1 MDDKGDGKMSGIIRE
16 TLRSNQGPTSRR
28 HWLSACLGLG
38 LLCLSGCQTSPAPPS
53 AALPASRVHASE
65 TATEN
70 AVRYEILADRSD
82 VRFLVFR
89 EGPLAK
95 LGHNHVIQA
104 KTIRGEILVAPDI
117 HQSRFFIEI
126 PVKDFHVDA
135 AELRRDEGGDFLPQP
150 DDDAIAG
157 TTRNMLGEKVLD
169 VANYPMIEIESVAL
183 NGPDWGLDVTMRIR
197 LHGVEREIVVPAA
210 VAHDRDTLV
219 VTAVFSIRQSDFA
232 IVPMR
237 VFGGALQVGD
247 TVKVRMRIVAGKG

>member
-1 MDDKGDGKMSGIIRE
+1 MSGILRGI
-16 TLRSNQGPTSRR
+16 LRSDPRPESSW
-28 HWLSACLGLG
+28 HWRSACLGLG
-38 LLCLSGCQTSPAPPS
+38 LLCLTGCQTLPAPPP
-53 AALPASRVHASE
+53 AALPASRVHTSE
-65 TATEN
+65 TAPEN

-89 EGPLAK
+89 EGPMAK

-104 KTIRGEILVAPDI
+104 KTIRGEILMAPDI
-117 HQSRFFIEI
+117 HQSRFVIEI
-126 PVKDFHVDA
+126 PVKDFQVDA
-135 AELRRDEGGDFLPQP
+135 EEPRRDEGGDFLPQP
-150 DDDAIAG
+150 DDEAIAG

-169 VANYPMIEIESVAL
+169 AANYPTIEIRSVAL

-197 LHGVEREIVVPAA
+197 LHGVEREIVVPAS
-210 VAHDRDTLV
+210 VAHGDNTLV
-219 VTAVFSIRQSDFA
+219 VTAVFSIKQSDFA